1 MPLWARFCGECG
13 RRVEAT
19 TAYGMLP
26 RGEIERAWLDM
37 IESAGRTTAT
47 VESVARL
54 PERTAADIMW
64 QLMSSEDIT
73 AVWSSPSAVADEI
86 TRVDVTA
93 WAHDETQRRALPCDE
108 DDACDPDAPRES
120 DGFAAHEPTA
130 IAFASGSDQE
140 SDADDDA
147 DADRDARDEDDAE
160 TPGYTLALPPARA
173 ALLIRLAPTG
183 FPGQGVPVDAEV
195 VPRGG
200 TRDVGREFDGP
211 WRDDPYLDE
220 WHARLVSDPEGV
232 RLIDP
237 GSRGGEWLRLDEPRW
252 LRDGDHFRVGEQ
264 FLCFDA
270 SPGVTDPRGTRPEIR
285 GRVQLLDDEL
295 RFGLAVPVG
304 VPAVIGR
311 GGSDIALLH
320 DPFVSSQH
328 ARLVP
333 EGDGVRLEDLGSSN
347 GTWLRLRSGDLMPF
361 GAIVAIGRQLFRV
374 AQAEP

>member
-37 IESAGRTTAT
+37 IDAAGRPAAS
-47 VESVARL
+47 VESVARM
-54 PERTAADIMW
+54 PEATAADIMW
-64 QLMSSEDIT
+64 QLMSNEDIT
-73 AVWSSPSAVADEI
+73 AVWSSPSAMVDDV
-86 TRVDVTA
+86 TRVDVPA
-93 WAHDETQRRALPCDE
+93 FAHDDTQVRASASDE
-108 DDACDPDAPRES
+108 DDGDDDEHDAHD
-120 DGFAAHEPTA
+120 DGPAHEATA
-130 IAFASGSDQE
+130 IAYADGGDDT
-140 SDADDDA
+140 DA
-147 DADRDARDEDDAE
+147 
-160 TPGYTLALPPARA
+160 PGYTLALPPARA

-237 GSRGGEWLRLDEPRW
+237 GSRGGVWLRLDGPCW

-270 SPGVTDPRGTRPEIR
+270 SPGVTDPRGARPEIR

-320 DPFVSSQH
+320 DPFVSGQH